1 MSLKVPSELL
11 GACCFVACF
20 FSLLIR
26 MPNGLL
32 VSPADLQ
39 ICYDSFNQLTVDKH
53 LGVFQLVAVLGGAV
67 VSFVCLS

>member
-1 MSLKVPSELL
+1 
-11 GACCFVACF
+11 
-20 FSLLIR
+20 